1 MSRFLLNLHSVNLEP
16 TGVNGVHSK
25 RSGSTV
31 DRSES
36 LVLSESRRVRGI
48 LDQPETTMTAVTTFV
63 DGIHTSYCELPPH
76 FMLLEVG
83 KTLHHW

>member
-1 MSRFLLNLHSVNLEP
+1 MLLQSVNHKA
-16 TGVNGVHSK
+16 TGVNRVHSK

-31 DRSES
+31 DQSGS
-36 LVLSESRRVRGI
+36 LVLSESRWVRGI

-76 FMLLEVG
+76 FMSLEAALVG
-83 KTLHHW
+83 NVSLCHW